1 MADPQRQQMRA
12 SKGLTRLT
20 SKVPPS
26 CKHDGKASVH
36 ACLIIWIKTLL
47 VRRDP
52 DAVKYGKYSKE
63 ELDALDRA
71 IKEYAQ
77 EHGLSTTNFE

>member
-1 MADPQRQQMRA
+1 
-12 SKGLTRLT
+12 
-20 SKVPPS
+20 
-26 CKHDGKASVH
+26 
-36 ACLIIWIKTLL
+36 LIKTPVKTLL

-52 DAVKYGKYSKE
+52 DAAKTTTQHGKYSRE